1 MEVKTA
7 LLVEI
12 EKNIIREIMDLTH
25 RLNNRNKV
33 IRYFICANIRFRLKL
48 LKDMVLVRISRKLR

>member
-33 IRYFICANIRFRLKL
+33 IRYFICANIIFRLKL